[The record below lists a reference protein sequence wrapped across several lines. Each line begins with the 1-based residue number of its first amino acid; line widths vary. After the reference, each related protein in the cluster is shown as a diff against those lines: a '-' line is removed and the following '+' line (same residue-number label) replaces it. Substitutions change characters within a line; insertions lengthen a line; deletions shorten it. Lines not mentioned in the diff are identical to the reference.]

1 MSATSFGS
9 QYAILESQCTPNGN
23 NQNYQAITTCISGL
37 IVGSSY
43 TITCSIS
50 TAAAS
55 TGGVAYSPND
65 FFVTFNGIQVY
76 YTSSVINPT
85 FYAITT
91 APFVATSTSGILSLG
106 VTNPNYYADAITL
119 VDNVVLNTITPLTI
133 NNSGS
138 TQSIAT
144 NMDPYAGNVIL
155 LLHFDGNASTG
166 SSVSSSM
173 FTDSSPLNNIIT
185 INGNPLIVTIPA
197 QKYGSASISVAA
209 NNYLRTAASPIF
221 TLGMVDFTVEMYVYF
236 NTTQLTNGAF
246 CGNVGSATANVSF
259 GYGNWSFGFTGIS
272 TTTGPFYL
280 ALFCYNA
287 INGTLPVMTGV
298 TSITTSTWHH
308 VALCRYGNTFYMYL
322 DGILQGTLAGSSAG
336 LFGMSIDSPAGI
348 PGANILPQSFAQIPQ
363 SISVGSDGSA
373 SGANCFSGYIDEF
386 RMTKGIARYVPCQF
400 YALDTLSPSAIYSA
414 TGFYD
419 IKRLLTVYTGAT
431 LNLRGNTD
439 ATGTNATDFYADQ
452 NGNLGTALNAGG
464 TSLYSWMKTN
474 GYTSLYVT
482 KWYDQSGKTNNATQA
497 TVSLQPLYDVGYK
510 RIVFNGTSTYLSIPA
525 GVVATSGAYFISAKH
540 GDIGSGNAI
549 VGVGNSTANNYL
561 RATINGGTEASGL
574 YCNSWNN
581 TTPSTSIFGT
591 GVAGS
596 GNNYW
601 INFTTLS
608 VKYDNAYT
616 STGYING
623 KFQSIYSTATGLSV
637 TTPSQTGT
645 IGVSQA
651 GGSLNSYLNGQL
663 YALSLFTS
671 ALNDQDRLILEQV
684 FPLDTL
690 SQSAASSMN
699 AVFAPIRTLASYT
712 GPMFR
717 IRGDLDIACVNY
729 CDFFADISGNLG
741 TTLNAGGVSLS
752 EWMMAFGYS
761 TPYIMIWYDQSGQGA
776 HATQSAPSQQPTY
789 DILNKQVTFNGTS
802 QYFMLPNYTVPYNDN
817 SYTFVVRHGVV
828 TLVGGGFQVAIYA
841 AAGSANGTVNGLGI
855 CPSNT
860 TYIVYYQSWW
870 NNIDT
875 TTTSGYYANGA
886 TVTLRYLGGTSGL
899 RVFNVNG
906 QIVTNA
912 TNGSGTRTSPIGPA
926 SIGAA
931 ASASGTTNLYYSG
944 NMAFICIFNS
954 AINDSDRIIAE
965 NIIPPLPLSSDF
977 PAVSTS
983 GALIPSGYPQAVL
996 ASGIS
1001 YYTYGL
1007 TTSAICNASATTRN
1021 NAPVLYTRVPGSL
1034 NWTIQADITIP
1045 VTTANV
1051 YGTLLVYTDY
1061 DNTPIPFYVG
1071 LYYTTSY
1078 LAVFQ
1083 ITSAGS
1089 TSSNTYSGSG
1099 TSYTSAAITPG
1110 TAGLVTFQLT
1120 KNGNY
1125 YYAQYS
1131 TNQGFSW
1138 TGINGY
1144 FTFTTPPA
1152 YLRLGFL
1159 QSTSVAT
1166 SLTTYYRNLAITYNY
1181 TQLTQV
1187 ARGGTMFIQNIGGIP
1202 YVFHVFSQVG
1212 TLSFVLNYARS
1223 IDILV
1228 VAGGGGG
1235 GGSANSATGGGGGG
1249 GGVLYFQQNSLSA
1262 GTYTITVGGGGAVQ
1276 TNGGNSQFGSLTAC
1290 VGGGYGNGPGGG
1302 NTGGSGGG
1310 GGNNNSIASSGGAG
1324 TAGPP
1329 IQGYAGGANYTASP
1343 SYAGGGGGGAGG
1355 IGINGSSTSG
1365 GNGGVGL
1372 QCFITGSSVYYG
1384 GGGGGGTDGRT
1395 TGLLQSTGGL
1405 GGGANG
1411 AYNITG
1417 VSNAGGN
1424 GMPNTGG
1431 GGGGCSYTNSGGIA
1445 GYGGLGGSGI
1455 VIVRYPAQISAPF
1468 GSIPNS
1474 NFGVIYPITAT
1485 SGNAVATGSST
1496 YCSSLIIPGWTFTG
1510 NCLILAGTYATSWT
1524 TINPPCGNIGNYVL
1538 GIQSSSTTNYGVATT
1553 TIIGL
1558 SPGNSYKI
1566 TCWVINRGVS
1576 VTTIQTL
1583 TITVAGTIVY
1593 QQAIRS
1599 TTNYYQIS
1607 TNIFTISSGTT
1618 ASLVVSG
1625 VNTATDQ
1632 TCFISNLQLV
1642 NVTGQTQPAYTTNN
1656 LLAYWDFAVTNSYPG
1671 SGYYVYDLSGNNM
1684 TLTWNTLPTYNASGA
1699 ISVTTTNSQAASMS
1713 TILNLTSGYTYEC
1726 MVYYTSYT
1734 SQPIL
1739 IRFNGGSGYFQIQGS
1754 GNQYVMNGMSA
1765 GNFGTLQTIAN
1776 NVWYHII
1783 ITWLN
1788 STTVQIYINGI
1799 SQTVFYNTSPSVS
1812 FGGTAQTL
1820 ALGDSSGTIGLAG
1833 NYAMAR
1839 VYNAALTQAQIYANY
1854 YAVYSNLP
1862 NNPYNLP
1869 NVATN
1874 SAFGGNSL
1882 STIYV
1887 NVNGVS
1893 TKYYV
1898 HFFTSTGTS
1907 TFAMNASSKVCD
1919 ILVIGGGGA
1928 GSCWAGAGGGAGGIV
1943 LVQSQSITTGT
1954 FTITVGAGGL
1964 GQNSYGLPGAN
1975 STFTNGTI
1983 TITAYGGGGGWHAG
1997 TDNTPNNA
2005 SGNGSGGGGPNT
2017 TPFTGGTASKGTTTG
2032 VSGSV
2037 SLYGNAG
2044 GNGYTGSSGGGGGG
2058 AGAVGSAATSTTA
2071 GNGGIGYAD
2080 TMFNSTLTYYSG
2092 GGGGTNT
2099 YSTTPIASG
2108 GLGGGGAG
2116 STTGGGG
2123 VGTAGT
2129 ANTGGGGGGGG
2140 NSGSGQFG
2148 GAGGSGIVIIR
2159 YPA

>member
-23 NQNYQAITTCISGL
+23 NQNYQSITTCISGL

-91 APFVATSTSGILSLG
+91 TPFVATSTSGILSLG
-106 VTNPNYYADAITL
+106 VTNPNYYTDAITL
-119 VDNVVLNTITPLTI
+119 VDNVVLNTVTPLTN

-155 LLHFDGNASTG
+155 LLHFDGTASSG
-166 SSVSSSM
+166 SSVTSSM

-246 CGNVGSATANVSF
+246 CGNVGSATATASF

-272 TTTGPFYL
+272 STTGPFYL

-287 INGTLPVMTGV
+287 INGTLPIMTGV

-439 ATGTNATDFYADQ
+439 ATSTNATDFYADQ

-482 KWYDQSGKTNNATQA
+482 KWYDQSGKGNNATQS

-525 GVVATSGAYFISAKH
+525 GVVAISGAYFISAKH

-581 TTPSTSIFGT
+581 TTPSSSVFGT

-601 INFTTLS
+601 TNSTTLS

-663 YALSLFTS
+663 YALSLFTT

-699 AVFAPIRTLASYT
+699 AVFAPIRTLSSYT

-717 IRGDLDIACVNY
+717 IRGDLDVACVNY

-752 EWMMAFGYS
+752 EWMMTYGYS
-761 TPYIMIWYDQSGQGA
+761 TPYIMIWYDQSGQSA
-776 HATQSAPSQQPTY
+776 NATQSAPTLQPTY

-802 QYFMLPNYTVPYNDN
+802 QFFMLPNYTVPYNDN

-841 AAGSANGTVNGLGI
+841 AAGSANGTVNGLAI
-855 CPSNT
+855 NPSNT

-875 TTTSGYYANGA
+875 STTSGYYANGG
-886 TVTLRYLGGTSGL
+886 TVTLRYVGGTSGL

-912 TNGSGTRTSPIGPA
+912 TNGSGTRISPIGPA

-931 ASASGTTNLYYSG
+931 ASATGTTNLYYSG
-944 NMAFICIFNS
+944 NMVFICIFNT

-965 NIIPPLPLSSDF
+965 SIIPPLPLSTDF
-977 PAVSTS
+977 PAASTS
-983 GALIPSGYPQAVL
+983 GALIPSGYPQAVV

-1007 TTSAICNASATTRN
+1007 TTSASCTANATTRN

-1051 YGTLLVYTDY
+1051 YGTLLVYTDS
-1061 DNTPIPFYVG
+1061 DNAPIPFYVG

-1089 TSSNTYSGSG
+1089 TSSNTYSGTG

-1110 TAGLVTFQLT
+1110 SPGLVTFQLT

-1166 SLTTYYRNLAITYNY
+1166 SLTTNYRNLAITYNSA
-1181 TQLTQV
+1181 QLTQV

-1212 TLSFVLNYARS
+1212 TWSFVLNYARS

-1228 VAGGGGG
+1228 VGGGGG
-1235 GGSANSATGGGGGG
+1235 GGYNIGGGGGAG
-1249 GGVLYFQQNSLSA
+1249 AVQYQQNYSISA
-1262 GTYTITVGGGGAVQ
+1262 GTYTVTVGAGGTGGTSGTTTG
-1276 TNGGNSQFGSLTAC
+1276 TNGSNSVFASLTS
-1290 VGGGYGNGPGGG
+1290 Y
-1302 NTGGSGGG
+1302 GGG
-1310 GGNNNSIASSGGAG
+1310 GGSTWSGTG
-1324 TAGPP
+1324 TAGGCGGGGGTGGGGTVTTAG
-1329 IQGYAGGANYTASP
+1329 QGYAGGIGTGASP
-1343 SYAGGGGGGAGG
+1343 GYAGGGGGGAAGTGG
-1355 IGINGSSTSG
+1355 IGNGNTNPSGSG
-1365 GNGGVGL
+1365 GQG
-1372 QCFITGSSVYYG
+1372 IYISISGSSVIYAGGGSGGADSGNTSIIHIGTTTGGGGIGAFSIAPAAATNGLNNLGAG
-1384 GGGGGGTDGRT
+1384 GGGGGNSTNGGT
-1395 TGLLQSTGGL
+1395 
-1405 GGGANG
+1405 
-1411 AYNITG
+1411 
-1417 VSNAGGN
+1417 
-1424 GMPNTGG
+1424 
-1431 GGGGCSYTNSGGIA
+1431 
-1445 GYGGLGGSGI
+1445 GGSGI
-1455 VIVRYPAQISAPF
+1455 VIVRYPAQIASPW
-1468 GSIPNS
+1468 GSIPNNNFALTFPVIASGSFAYVS
-1474 NFGVIYPITAT
+1474 NVYVPT
-1485 SGNAVATGSST
+1485 
-1496 YCSSLIIPGWTFTG
+1496 WTFTG
-1510 NCLILAGTYATSWT
+1510 NCFIMTGTSGVWTS
-1524 TINPPCGNIGNYVL
+1524 INPPYGNSLL
-1538 GIQSSSTTNYGVATT
+1538 GIQSGIPQSAATT
-1553 TIIGL
+1553 TITGL

-1566 TCWVINRGVS
+1566 TCWVINRGLLVA
-1576 VTTIQTL
+1576 TIQTL
-1583 TITVAGTIVY
+1583 TITVAGTVVY

-1599 TTNYYQIS
+1599 TANYYQIS
-1607 TNIFTISSGTT
+1607 TNIFTIASGTT
-1618 ASLVVSG
+1618 ASLVLSG
-1625 VNTATDQ
+1625 VTTATDQ
-1632 TCFISNLQLV
+1632 TCFVCNLQLV

-1713 TILNLTSGYTYEC
+1713 TILNLTTGYTYEC
-1726 MVYYTSYT
+1726 LVYYTSYT
-1734 SQPIL
+1734 SQPVL
-1739 IRFNGGSGYFQIQGS
+1739 IRFNGGSGYFQIQGG
-1754 GNQYVMNGMSA
+1754 GNQYVMNGMSS

-1799 SQTVFYNTSPSVS
+1799 SQTVSYSSPSVS

-1928 GSCWAGAGGGAGGIV
+1928 GSCWAGGGGGAGGIV
-1943 LVQSQSITTGT
+1943 LVQSQTITSGT

-1983 TITAYGGGGGWHAG
+1983 TVTAYGGGGGWHTG

-2005 SGNGSGGGGPNT
+2005 SGNGSGGGGPNSS
-2017 TPFTGGTASKGTTTG
+2017 PFTGGTASKGTTTG

-2058 AGAVGSAATSTTA
+2058 AGAVGYAATATTA

-2080 TMFNSTLTYYSG
+2080 MMFNSTPTYYAG
-2092 GGGGTNT
+2092 GGGGTNV

-2116 STTGGGG
+2116 STAGGGG

-2140 NSGSGQFG
+2140 SSGSGQFG